1 MKSDLP
7 DVILAPSSPCEAP
20 LPPMISVVI
29 PAHNEA
35 PHLGAVFEDLL
46 NQDYPTDR
54 YEILVVDGE
63 STDQTRE
70 VVENFARSARV
81 RILCLP
87 NPRRLSSAGRNVG
100 VRASRGDFILF
111 IDGHC
116 RLPGPAFLRHTVR
129 LFEATG
135 ADCLCRP
142 QPLTSPENTWFQD
155 VVAHARATLIGHG
168 RDSTIYATDQE
179 GYVNPTSAGAAYR
192 RSVFDRVGMYDE
204 RFDACEDVDFNYR
217 VFKAGLRSYLS
228 SRCAVSYTPRS
239 SLGGLFKQLVRYGRG
254 RVRFVRKHPDALTIS
269 QLVPAAFVAWLAG
282 GALAS
287 CVSTFAAKVF
297 LATLVPYAGLVLAF
311 SGWLGLRHGW
321 RYLVVAPA
329 VYLAVH
335 VGLGVGFWAEAGRC
349 VLEWLR
355 AKPKR
360 PAARPVSRSGARH
373 IPGSEE

>member
-1 MKSDLP
+1 MLDMTG
-7 DVILAPSSPCEAP
+7 
-20 LPPMISVVI
+20 LPPASGLSGGKASPRFVSVVI
-29 PAHNEA
+29 PVRNEA
-35 PHLGAVFEDLL
+35 ANLGALFEDLL
-46 NQDYPTDR
+46 NQDYPVDR

-81 RILCLP
+81 RIVCLP

-100 VRASRGDFILF
+100 VHASRGDFILF

-116 RLPGPAFLRHTVR
+116 RLSGPAFLRHTVR
-129 LFEATG
+129 LFEDTG
-135 ADCLCRP
+135 ADCLCRS
-142 QPLTSPENTWFQD
+142 QPLTAPGNTWFQD
-155 VVAHARATLIGHG
+155 IVAHVRATALGHG

-204 RFDACEDVDFNYR
+204 RLDACEDVDFNYR

-228 SRCAVSYTPRS
+228 SRCAVSYRPRS
-239 SLGGLFKQLVRYGRG
+239 SLRGLFKQLVRYGRG

-282 GALAS
+282 GVIAS

-297 LATLVPYAGLVLAF
+297 LATLLPYAGIVLVF
-311 SGWLGLRHGW
+311 SGWLGLRYGW
-321 RYLVVAPA
+321 RDFVVAPA

-335 VGLGVGFWAEAGRC
+335 VGLGVGFWAEVGRS
-349 VLEWLR
+349 VLQWLR
-355 AKPKR
+355 AAPKSSSTR
-360 PAARPVSRSGARH
+360 AISGSGTRH
-373 IPGSEE
+373 IPGSKE